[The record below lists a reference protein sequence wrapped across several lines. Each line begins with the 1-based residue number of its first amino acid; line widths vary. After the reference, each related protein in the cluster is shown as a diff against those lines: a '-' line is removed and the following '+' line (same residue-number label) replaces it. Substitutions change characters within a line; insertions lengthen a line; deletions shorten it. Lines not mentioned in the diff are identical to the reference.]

1 MPKEE
6 NTSNENSN
14 SENTSS
20 EPQTTRPN
28 TTSSWET
35 FNKSEKEGN
44 SKKNKSD

>member
-1 MPKEE
+1 MPKEG

-20 EPQTTRPN
+20 ASQTTRPN

-35 FNKSEKEGN
+35 FNKSEKESN
-44 SKKNKSD
+44 PKKNKSN